1 MTPLAVLGA
10 DRRKER
16 AARRAPNHRRHGP
29 HPRPLA
35 FSTSPSAS
43 EALTKND
50 AKDSTRDP
58 YALPSRILKPN
69 IYYNAHNFALEPIGS
84 GLSRREPR
92 RLFRPGP
99 TATSSL
105 REWTAHAGF
114 FLHKPGARMVEDG
127 SCEG

>member
-16 AARRAPNHRRHGP
+16 AARRAPNHRRRGP
-29 HPRPLA
+29 HVRALA
-35 FSTSPSAS
+35 LSACPSAS

-50 AKDSTRDP
+50 AKDSRRDS

-69 IYYNAHNFALEPIGS
+69 IYYKAHNFAPEPIGS
-84 GLSRREPR
+84 GLSWREPR
-92 RLFRPGP
+92 RLFRPG
-99 TATSSL
+99 TMATSSL
-105 REWTAHAGF
+105 REWTTYAGF
-114 FLHKPGARMVEDG
+114 FLDKPGARMVEDG